1 METDVG
7 VEDEL
12 QPQTMER
19 PNGAGSEKGELL
31 SAAELSG
38 WWCVCIAPICWA
50 VVKYTDEGGFLRQKG
65 WCMIG
70 PIPAP
75 CVVKSG
81 ESYCVNAKYARME
94 SNRVGG
100 IAGTAFQTVHEEHND
115 AEEQTGAREVIEG
128 ADEVLVYISKSCYRG
143 IGVYQRNPYDREGEE
158 RQRVDGAVQYCSPP
172 ICGMRCC

>member
-1 METDVG
+1 
-7 VEDEL
+7 
-12 QPQTMER
+12 
-19 PNGAGSEKGELL
+19 
-31 SAAELSG
+31 
-38 WWCVCIAPICWA
+38 
-50 VVKYTDEGGFLRQKG
+50 
-65 WCMIG
+65 
-70 PIPAP
+70 
-75 CVVKSG
+75 
-81 ESYCVNAKYARME
+81 ME

-143 IGVYQRNPYDREGEE
+143 IGVYQRNPYDRDE

>member
-50 VVKYTDEGGFLRQKG
+50 VVKYTDEGGYLRQKG

-115 AEEQTGAREVIEG
+115 HEEPNRAGATVIES

-143 IGVYQRNPYDREGEE
+143 IGVYQRNPYDREE